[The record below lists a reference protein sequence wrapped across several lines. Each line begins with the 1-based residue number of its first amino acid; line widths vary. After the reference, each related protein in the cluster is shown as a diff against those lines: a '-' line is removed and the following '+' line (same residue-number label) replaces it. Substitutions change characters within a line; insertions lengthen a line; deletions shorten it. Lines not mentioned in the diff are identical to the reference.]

1 MLFGFG
7 SEILKY
13 KLLNKKDVFYQSYLF
28 SAKQDIVVDSQLPQ
42 GMSGEKLK
50 ELEKGFIPEAK
61 PEEKVPTEP
70 PKFITQVS
78 NVVLTRINKGAQLL
92 DIMNAI

>member
-1 MLFGFG
+1 
-7 SEILKY
+7 
-13 KLLNKKDVFYQSYLF
+13 
-28 SAKQDIVVDSQLPQ
+28 
-42 GMSGEKLK
+42 MSGEKLK

-78 NVVLTRINKGAQLL
+78 NVVLTQSNKGEQPLYK
-92 DIMNAI
+92 

>member
-1 MLFGFG
+1 
-7 SEILKY
+7 
-13 KLLNKKDVFYQSYLF
+13 
-28 SAKQDIVVDSQLPQ
+28 
-42 GMSGEKLK
+42 MSGEKLK

-78 NVVLTRINKGAQLL
+78 NAVLIQSNKGEQLL
-92 DIMNAI
+92 YKYYECNLR